1 MRNIVV
7 SGDDTVIGL
16 AVARRFAEA
25 SDRVLIVGRRRN
37 VLTAATD
44 ALNSEDANGL
54 VSSLVADLTV
64 MDEVQPL
71 AEESAAVRTGRRSRR
86 RLTAN

>member
-25 SDRVLIVGRRRN
+25 SDRVLMVGRRRN

-54 VSSLVADLTV
+54 VSSLALTV